1 MSKTIGIFVGSLR
14 RKSFSKSVAE
24 FVVSRSN
31 ADFKFEIIDISKLE
45 IYNQD
50 FDDDN
55 NVPES
60 YTVFRDEVKKL
71 SGFLFITPEH
81 NRTIPA
87 VLKNALDVGS
97 RPYGKSVWDAKPGGI
112 ISVSPGHIGAFGAN
126 QHLRQPMVF
135 LNVLMM
141 QQPEA
146 YLGDIV
152 SALDKDGK
160 LVAERTVSFVD
171 NYIDAFAKWVER
183 VVAK

>member
-24 FVVSRSN
+24 FVISRSN
-31 ADFKFEIIDISKLE
+31 PDIKFEIIDISKLE

-55 NVPES
+55 NAPAS
-60 YTVFRDEVKKL
+60 YATFRNKVEKL
-71 SGFLFITPEH
+71 SGFLFITPEY

-112 ISVSPGHIGAFGAN
+112 ISVSPGQTGGFGAN
-126 QHLRQPMVF
+126 HHLRQPMVF

-146 YLGDIV
+146 YLGDIT
-152 SALDKDGK
+152 SALDEEGK
-160 LVAERTVSFVD
+160 LVAERTVGFVD
-171 NYIDAFAKWVER
+171 NYIKAFTKWVNLTA
-183 VVAK
+183 AK

>member
-1 MSKTIGIFVGSLR
+1 MSKTIGILVGSLR
-14 RKSFSKSVAE
+14 RNSFSKSVAE

-31 ADFKFEIIDISKLE
+31 ADIKYEIVDISKLE
-45 IYNQD
+45 LFNQD

-55 NVPES
+55 NAPAS
-60 YTVFRDEVKKL
+60 YVAFREKAKEL

-87 VLKNALDVGS
+87 ALKNALDIGS
-97 RPYGKSVWDAKPGGI
+97 RPYGKSIWNAKPGAI
-112 ISVSPGHIGAFGAN
+112 ISVSPGLIGGFGAN

-146 YLGDIV
+146 YLGDIA
-152 SALDKDGK
+152 SAIDENGK
-160 LVAERTVSFVD
+160 LVAERTISFLD
-171 NYIDAFAKWVER
+171 SYLEAFAKWVKLVSNE
-183 VVAK
+183 

>member
-24 FVVSRSN
+24 FVVSRSG
-31 ADFKFEIIDISKLE
+31 ADIKFEIIDISQLD

-50 FDDDN
+50 FDDDDDA
-55 NVPES
+55 PAS
-60 YTVFRDEVKKL
+60 YAVFRDKVNKL
-71 SGFLFITPEH
+71 SGFLFVTPEH

-146 YLGDIV
+146 YLGDIA
-152 SALDKDGK
+152 SALDENGR
-160 LVAERTVSFVD
+160 LVTERTVSFVD
-171 NYIDAFAKWVER
+171 NYIKAFTKWVNLIA
-183 VVAK
+183 AK

>member
-1 MSKTIGIFVGSLR
+1 MSKTIGILVGSLR

-24 FVVSRSN
+24 FIVSRSSSEI
-31 ADFKFEIIDISKLE
+31 KFEIIDISKLE

-55 NVPES
+55 NAPAS
-60 YTVFRDEVKKL
+60 YAVFRDKMKNL

-97 RPYGKSVWDAKPGGI
+97 RPYGKSVWDTKPGGI

-146 YLGDIV
+146 YLGDIA
-152 SALDKDGK
+152 SALDESGK

-171 NYIDAFAKWVER
+171 NYIDAFSKWVTLI
-183 VVAK
+183 ANK

>member
-14 RKSFSKSVAE
+14 RNSFSKSVAE
-24 FVVSRSN
+24 FVVSKSN
-31 ADFKFEIIDISKLE
+31 SEIKFEIIDISKLD

-55 NVPES
+55 NAPES
-60 YTVFRDEVKKL
+60 YTVFRDKVKEL

-97 RPYGKSVWDAKPGGI
+97 RPYGKNVWDAKPGGI
-112 ISVSPGHIGAFGAN
+112 VSVSPGQIGAFGAN

-146 YLGDIV
+146 YLGDIA
-152 SALDKDGK
+152 SALDESGK
-160 LVAERTVSFVD
+160 LVAERTVKFVD
-171 NYIDAFAKWVER
+171 NYIVSFTKWVNLITS
-183 VVAK
+183 K